1 MSDYTPGSLQHY
13 ILGSKSSELNSDLD
27 ALFKNSAG
35 PAQISKEVSINF
47 IENKV
52 KSLSFENVEPISRKK
67 SHSWK
72 NANHGC
78 RLEDVN
84 NVYEEASHNK
94 KLEFK
99 NKPIEEN
106 YEIKVMK
113 KEMKTSYEKVSSEI
127 NEENNLNCEKHLKRK
142 RPARDSKSHKR
153 TKVTKDITSDES
165 NSDKKICK
173 KNIILDETKIS
184 TKDSKTMNI
193 VDNGQHKNE
202 LSSVINKD
210 DPERL
215 QRTIFVGNLPVSVIQ
230 KVNHKKLKTIFS
242 QFGKIESVRFRS
254 IAFSELLP
262 RKLAFIKGKFHPE
275 RDVLNAYIVY
285 KEKSSVQQAIAM
297 NSQVFFGKH
306 LRVDSV
312 ANPQN
317 HDRKRTVFIGS
328 LAFDAQ
334 EEELWSYFESCGE
347 IENVRIVR
355 DSKTN
360 VGKGFAYV
368 QFKERVSVELALK
381 LNDTK
386 LGTRKIRVMR
396 CEKGNHVNI
405 NTNIKKRNRCFPD
418 QTRDQYILPPFFC
431 SLSNSRIQSFISISY
446 KEFLQYK

>member
-1 MSDYTPGSLQHY
+1 
-13 ILGSKSSELNSDLD
+13 
-27 ALFKNSAG
+27 
-35 PAQISKEVSINF
+35 
-47 IENKV
+47 
-52 KSLSFENVEPISRKK
+52 VEPVSRKK

-113 KEMKTSYEKVSSEI
+113 KEMKTSYEVSLIIRFGIFMFDIYFTRNLICKKFTSKKVSSEI

-202 LSSVINKD
+202 LSNVINKD

-230 KVNHKKLKTIFS
+230 KVCIFF
-242 QFGKIESVRFRS
+242 QCI
-254 IAFSELLP
+254 I
-262 RKLAFIKGKFHPE
+262 
-275 RDVLNAYIVY
+275 
-285 KEKSSVQQAIAM
+285 
-297 NSQVFFGKH
+297 
-306 LRVDSV
+306 
-312 ANPQN
+312 
-317 HDRKRTVFIGS
+317 
-328 LAFDAQ
+328 
-334 EEELWSYFESCGE
+334 
-347 IENVRIVR
+347 
-355 DSKTN
+355 
-360 VGKGFAYV
+360 
-368 QFKERVSVELALK
+368 
-381 LNDTK
+381 
-386 LGTRKIRVMR
+386 
-396 CEKGNHVNI
+396 
-405 NTNIKKRNRCFPD
+405 
-418 QTRDQYILPPFFC
+418 
-431 SLSNSRIQSFISISY
+431 
-446 KEFLQYK
+446 

>member
-52 KSLSFENVEPISRKK
+52 K
-67 SHSWK
+67 

-78 RLEDVN
+78 HLEDVN

-113 KEMKTSYEKVSSEI
+113 KEMKTSYEKASSEI
-127 NEENNLNCEKHLKRK
+127 NEENNLNCEKNLKRK

-153 TKVTKDITSDES
+153 TKVTKDIASDES

-173 KNIILDETKIS
+173 KNTILDETKIS

-285 KEKSSVQQAIAM
+285 KEKSSVQQATAM

-317 HDRKRTVFIGS
+317 HDRRRTVFIGS

-396 CEKGNHVNI
+396 CEKGNHVSKLSKSKIGKAKFGKELMEGVRVNSKYKH
-405 NTNIKKRNRCFPD
+405 KKGKSIQKHNRLVKKKFED
-418 QTRDQYILPPFFC
+418 TRTKKAR
-431 SLSNSRIQSFISISY
+431 SRTQA
-446 KEFLQYK
+446 